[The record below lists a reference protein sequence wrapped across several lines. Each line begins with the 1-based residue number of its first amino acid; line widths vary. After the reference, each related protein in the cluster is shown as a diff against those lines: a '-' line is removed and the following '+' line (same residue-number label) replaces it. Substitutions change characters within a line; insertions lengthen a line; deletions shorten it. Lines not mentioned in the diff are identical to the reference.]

1 MSTAARDTALHA
13 LVSVERLL
21 RRADPDAV
29 PDLLELRAALES
41 TAGRMVTR
49 GRAARLLALTQT
61 SVDRWIVDGA
71 IPTVTDVDGRT
82 MVPTRELMRL
92 RVEMDEERRRG
103 IQRPLGVVVRQR
115 REAAASLPLDEIAP
129 SSLRAEI
136 ASPGHRRAEVIDLV
150 IHRLLARELSE
161 RDLEV
166 ARWQLNQSEATGLV
180 DSVWV
185 ERWRVLLG
193 QTIDAVRGDLV
204 ADTATAA
211 RLRQNSPFKGLLQY
225 EDRRALLVMLG
236 ATA

>member
-41 TAGRMVTR
+41 TAGRTVTR

-82 MVPTRELMRL
+82 MVPTRELIRL

-103 IQRPLGVVVRQR
+103 MQRPLGVVVRQR
-115 REAAASLPLDEIAP
+115 REAASVLPIAELLPVASEAD
-129 SSLRAEI
+129 RGHRQAEI
-136 ASPGHRRAEVIDLV
+136 ADLV
-150 IHRLLARELSE
+150 VHRLIE
-161 RDLEV
+161 RGLTPLQIAI
-166 ARWQLNQSEATGLV
+166 ARWQLEQAH
-180 DSVWV
+180 DS
-185 ERWRVLLG
+185 
-193 QTIDAVRGDLV
+193 
-204 ADTATAA
+204 A
-211 RLRQNSPFKGLLQY
+211 RLHPSWYAAWLSVFDAGDDRVREVLIEDSPAAASLRQTSPSKGQLGH
-225 EDRRALLVMLG
+225 EDRRRLFAVLHESV
-236 ATA
+236 TA

>member
-41 TAGRMVTR
+41 TAGRTVTR

-82 MVPTRELMRL
+82 MVPTRELIRL

-103 IQRPLGVVVRQR
+103 VQRPLGVVVRQR
-115 REAAASLPLDEIAP
+115 RAAASALPIAELLPAASESDRGHRQAEIADLAVHRLIVRGLTPLQIAIARWQLEQAHESGRLHPSWYAAWQSVFDSGADRVREVLTEDSPAAASL
-129 SSLRAEI
+129 R
-136 ASPGHRRAEVIDLV
+136 
-150 IHRLLARELSE
+150 
-161 RDLEV
+161 
-166 ARWQLNQSEATGLV
+166 
-180 DSVWV
+180 
-185 ERWRVLLG
+185 
-193 QTIDAVRGDLV
+193 QT
-204 ADTATAA
+204 
-211 RLRQNSPFKGLLQY
+211 SPFKGQLGH
-225 EDRRALLVMLG
+225 EDRRRLFAVLQEGV
-236 ATA
+236 TA